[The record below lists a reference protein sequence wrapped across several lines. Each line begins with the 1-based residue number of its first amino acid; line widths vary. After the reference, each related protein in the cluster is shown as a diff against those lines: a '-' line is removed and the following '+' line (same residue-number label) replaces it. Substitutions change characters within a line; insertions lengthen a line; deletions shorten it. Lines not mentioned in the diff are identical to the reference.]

1 MDAIDSSFDYQ
12 TARRDGD
19 AAARRG
25 LLDLAH
31 RLLADEGPQALTLRS
46 LAQRAN
52 CSTKVVYT
60 LFGGKNGLSQALK
73 VEGFELLRFT
83 VERERRRHRDPV
95 SALLPV
101 MLSYRTFALAH
112 RALFGAMFGNA
123 FPEYVPSDFSRQQ
136 ARLALGALEEAVA
149 SALAARGATHADP
162 HEAAL
167 RLWAA
172 VHGPVCLELEG
183 ITPFDSEG
191 ERLAR
196 LGLNDVLASLGLAGS
211 AEQRA
216 PRAPAAASPAS
227 RVLPPVHP
235 SKGARP

>member
-1 MDAIDSSFDYQ
+1 MEPNEPTFDYQ
-12 TARRDGD
+12 AARRDGD

-31 RLLADEGPQALTLRS
+31 RLLAEEGPQALTLRT

-73 VEGFELLRFT
+73 VEGFGLLRFT
-83 VERERRRHRDPV
+83 VERERRRHRDPLR
-95 SALLPV
+95 ALEPV
-101 MLSYRTFALAH
+101 VLSYRSFALSH

-123 FPEYVPSDFSRQQ
+123 LPDYEPSDFSRQQ

-149 SALAARGATHADP
+149 QAFAARGAGPSDP
-162 HEAAL
+162 YEAAL

-183 ITPFDSEG
+183 ITPFDREG

-196 LGLNDVLASLGLAGS
+196 LAVMDTLTNLGLL
-211 AEQRA
+211 A
-216 PRAPAAASPAS
+216 PPA
-227 RVLPPVHP
+227 
-235 SKGARP
+235 